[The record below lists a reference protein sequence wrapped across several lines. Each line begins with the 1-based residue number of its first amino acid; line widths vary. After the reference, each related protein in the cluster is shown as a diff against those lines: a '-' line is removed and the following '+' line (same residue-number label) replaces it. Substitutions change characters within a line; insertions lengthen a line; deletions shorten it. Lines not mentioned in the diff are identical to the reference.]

1 MKKTRFLSGV
11 LVVLMAGL
19 AGCGYTTK
27 TVLPRNVKTI
37 YVETVKNKLKAEDI
51 YAYQP
56 GLEMD
61 ITNAVIRRLQQD
73 GNLKVVDQQK
83 ADAILK
89 TELLSLEQ
97 EGLRFDQLES
107 VKEYRLFI
115 VVGLKLVDG
124 KTGETLWEEPNF
136 SGDTEYFVTDVTS
149 LGEQRAALQVVDR
162 LAKNVVDRIV
172 EDW

>member
-1 MKKTRFLSGV
+1 MKNDLRV
-11 LVVLMAGL
+11 LGAVLIGIMGL
-19 AGCGYTTK
+19 TGCGYTNK
-27 TVLPRNVKTI
+27 TVLPRDIKTI

-61 ITNAVIRRLQQD
+61 ITNAVIRRLQVD
-73 GNLKVVDQQK
+73 GNLKVVASSQ
-83 ADAILK
+83 ADAVLK

-115 VVGLKLVDG
+115 VLGMKLVDG
-124 KTGETLWEEPNF
+124 RTGELLWEEPNF
-136 SGDTEYFVTDVTS
+136 TGDTEYFVTEVTS
-149 LGEQRAALQVVDR
+149 LGEQRAALESVDR
-162 LAKNVVDRIV
+162 LAKNIVDRIV